1 MRITAYHGTDAN
13 FNRFDFDKIGSVNGT
28 DSGFGFYFTT
38 SKGEAVMYGNNVMT
52 VELNLKKKISNK
64 RVTLSVPVI
73 TKLLTNLKNLDYVY
87 IENYDG
93 NIRDAVSA
101 LRDYNNSD
109 TEIIGDLIN
118 SLTGG
123 KAEII
128 LKQLSKLGY
137 NYTTEDK
144 RLIDDEDAEHY
155 VMFDDS
161 DIRIKSRQSIG

>member
-73 TKLLTNLKNLDYVY
+73 TKLLTNLKISIMITSRIMTVTFEMLFQPSE
-87 IENYDG
+87 ITTIL
-93 NIRDAVSA
+93 IRKS
-101 LRDYNNSD
+101 S
-109 TEIIGDLIN
+109 EI
-118 SLTGG
+118 
-123 KAEII
+123 
-128 LKQLSKLGY
+128 
-137 NYTTEDK
+137 
-144 RLIDDEDAEHY
+144 
-155 VMFDDS
+155 
-161 DIRIKSRQSIG
+161 